1 MIKLLDGKRI
11 INDKT
16 GFLNCKEGILEKS
29 RGMDIYQHLFSIEYL
44 NPFFVVS
51 RLIAVA
57 MVCWLVGLF
66 VGLLVGWLVGWLV
79 VGGGGVVVVVVGSCW
94 FLLVSVVIVGY
105 CWL

>member
-57 MVCWLVGLF
+57 MVCWC
-66 VGLLVGWLVGWLV
+66 VGWLVGWLV
-79 VGGGGVVVVVVGSCW
+79 DQYLI
-94 FLLVSVVIVGY
+94 FLSERQTPL
-105 CWL
+105 